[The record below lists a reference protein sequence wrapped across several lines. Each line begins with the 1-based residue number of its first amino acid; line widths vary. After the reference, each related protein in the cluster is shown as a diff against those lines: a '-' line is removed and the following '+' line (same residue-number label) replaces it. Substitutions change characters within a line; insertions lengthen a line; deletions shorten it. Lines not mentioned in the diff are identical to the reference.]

1 MIPVEEM
8 ERVEFVR
15 GLGQSYLN
23 QIAMKAQ
30 LKECSEG
37 AVLFSEGQDSPFL
50 YFVLSGQIGLEIRM
64 PEGRLIQVA
73 TAGEGDLLGWS
84 PVLGRRGMTA
94 TGRAKTPCRLAVLEV
109 AAILAL
115 CEHDPRFAVAF
126 HRQIALVLSDRLY
139 ATRRYLG
146 RILCHLPPQGAIPEG
161 SD

>member
-15 GLGQSYLN
+15 GLGQPYLN

-37 AVLFSEGQDSPFL
+37 EVLFNEGQDSPFL
-50 YFVLSGQIGLEIRM
+50 YFVLRGQIGLEVRM
-64 PEGRLIQVA
+64 PEGHSIQVA
-73 TAGEGDLLGWS
+73 TSGPGELLGWS

-109 AAILAL
+109 SAVLAL
-115 CEHDPRFAVAF
+115 CEQDPRFAVAF
-126 HRQIALVLSDRLY
+126 HRQIALVLSERLY

-146 RILCHLPPQGAIPEG
+146 RTLCHLPPTTIIAEG